1 MSETKKLLQVLLSL
15 SQKLVK
21 MSNLLS
27 TLSKAMGTN
36 DDSYVNRIAHEI
48 SDVEETVDITFDD
61 AAAQIME
68 VEFLNVNPDY
78 LLDVAKRFD
87 LISDLIERCAL
98 LFQYLKGF
106 SDTEVSELVTT
117 ATAEIDQ
124 IGLEFVECLKVLS
137 DDRQK
142 VTELCGIISAREK
155 TLDHIRER
163 FNSYAIQKMGA
174 TEHRI
179 WLKDIFGIL
188 DQIADLSR
196 DVTITFRVIASKL
209 ERQRLLNVKSPN
221 ITSTQ

>member
-1 MSETKKLLQVLLSL
+1 
-15 SQKLVK
+15 
-21 MSNLLS
+21 
-27 TLSKAMGTN
+27 MGTN

-142 VTELCGIISAREK
+142 VTELCGIISAGE
-155 TLDHIRER
+155 DVG
-163 FNSYAIQKMGA
+163 SY
-174 TEHRI
+174 
-179 WLKDIFGIL
+179 
-188 DQIADLSR
+188 
-196 DVTITFRVIASKL
+196 
-209 ERQRLLNVKSPN
+209 P
-221 ITSTQ
+221 